1 MKGFL
6 EFNWNEG
13 TAFANLWDTMIA
25 LLRGKFIALSP
36 FIKKLDRLYISYV
49 TAHIK
54 AIKKEANTSK
64 KSRWQEIFNQA
75 EINKLETKK
84 IIHRINRKNRWFSE
98 KINNVDKHLGKPN
111 KTHIDNIQIN
121 KIRNE
126 KGDITET
133 EEIQSLLRPY
143 YKSLYSKT

>member
-1 MKGFL
+1 
-6 EFNWNEG
+6 
-13 TAFANLWDTMIA
+13 
-25 LLRGKFIALSP
+25 
-36 FIKKLDRLYISYV
+36 LDRLYISYV